1 VSPFASPVQCT
12 MPSVDAPRVEIGLRR
27 QLSFNIIIEP
37 NLFATI
43 MRQEDDIRHSPGNM
57 LVVIIL
63 CLVFHSPQ
71 ALAQIYK
78 WVDNKGNTHFG
89 DKPKE
94 VDEAERAEPVEVIE
108 SYRPATRTDGEQAA
122 FDLEQATLRRK
133 TEMLRQEDAEERRV
147 AKETRLAKKNVL
159 CNDLDE
165 RITRLT
171 TTKRVGGVRTVY
183 YTVEEDGKSV
193 TSSRQKE
200 IVETLKQQ
208 YAEAGC

>member
-1 VSPFASPVQCT
+1 MYATQCT
-12 MPSVDAPRVEIGLRR
+12 MLTVDAPRVESGLRR
-27 QLSFNIIIEP
+27 QLSANMIEPYLFVIII
-37 NLFATI
+37 
-43 MRQEDDIRHSPGNM
+43 RQKGDIRHSLGNI
-57 LVVIIL
+57 LIVVIL
-63 CLVFHSPQ
+63 YLVFYTPQ
-71 ALAQIYK
+71 ALAQIYT
-78 WVDNKGNTHFG
+78 WVDDKGNTHLG
-89 DKPKE
+89 DKPRE
-94 VDEAERAEPVEVIE
+94 VDKAERAEPVEVKE
-108 SYRPATRTDGEQAA
+108 SYRPATQTDSEQAA